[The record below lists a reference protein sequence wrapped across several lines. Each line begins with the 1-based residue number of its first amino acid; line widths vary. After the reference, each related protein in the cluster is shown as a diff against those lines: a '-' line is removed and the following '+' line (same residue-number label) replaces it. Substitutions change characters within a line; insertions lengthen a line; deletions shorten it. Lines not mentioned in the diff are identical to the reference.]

1 MALAEVYFERGL
13 LLLSMLLL
21 LEQQEQQGQL
31 DLRCWQQLAGCC
43 LAEQWGVLV
52 VLQAAVHAAQSQLQQ
67 LVELALLGSEWR

>member
-1 MALAEVYFERGL
+1 VYFEKVL

-21 LEQQEQQGQL
+21 LEQQVQL
-31 DLRCWQQLAGCC
+31 DLQCWEQLADCC

-67 LVELALLGSEWR
+67 LVELALLGSGWR